1 MTVKEQPAKVE
12 SDLKNSISWLRLTC
26 FAHFAGFFVV
36 IALIVWQTYLFNE
49 QFDDIDSKISLIQV
63 ELQDIRGNVKDLK
76 NLLDSINN
84 RLDNIEKYIGIC
96 P

>member
-1 MTVKEQPAKVE
+1 MTVKEQPTKLG

-26 FAHFAGFFVV
+26 FAQFAGIFVV

-49 QFDDIDSKISLIQV
+49 QFDDIDSKLSLILI
-63 ELQDIRGNVKDLK
+63 ELQDIRGNVKNLS

-84 RLDNIEKYIGIC
+84 RLDNIEKYLGIR

>member
-12 SDLKNSISWLRLTC
+12 SDLKSSISWLRLTC
-26 FAHFAGFFVV
+26 FAQFAGIFVV

-49 QFDDIDSKISLIQV
+49 QFDDIDSKLSLILI
-63 ELQDIRGNVKDLK
+63 ELQDTRGDVK
-76 NLLDSINN
+76 NLSNLLNSMNN
-84 RLDNIEKYIGIC
+84 QLDNIEKHLEIR